1 MSDKKVFPPQFTDIQ
16 NNLMEL
22 HDKLFPELKHL
33 SLEDVELMASLN
45 KQVKKLEDK
54 LERTKDNYRKQIQE
68 NDEIEQKVY
77 DEQYDTIESLKS
89 QLQWSI
95 KNEEQY
101 KMALAEAKENFMQF
115 QSEAQR
121 MFDVEN
127 SKLKKALEAAKQ
139 TLALIAEGE
148 GSDESVYMAMGKAAL
163 AKIEELEK
171 K

>member
-1 MSDKKVFPPQFTDIQ
+1 MSFITEGATPII
-16 NNLMEL
+16 E
-22 HDKLFPELKHL
+22 
-33 SLEDVELMASLN
+33 
-45 KQVKKLEDK
+45 KLE
-54 LERTKDNYRKQIQE
+54 E
-68 NDEIEQKVY
+68 EIY
-77 DEQYDTIESLKS
+77 SLKD
-89 QLQWSI
+89 QLQRSI

-101 KMALAEAKENFMQF
+101 KAALAEAKKDLKDWENDCNQDQQYIQQLQIELAQTKENFMQY
-115 QSEAQR
+115 QSEAQQ